1 MIDNLS
7 MLLKVYLT
15 AIPLIVLI
23 GVYCIVVTHNLIRVL
38 IGVEILTKAVTLLL
52 IIAGYVTNNTAF
64 AQSLII
70 TLIVV
75 EAVVVATAA
84 GVILN
89 VFKNNNSLHV
99 RNIKHLRG

>member
-1 MIDNLS
+1 MIENMS
-7 MLLKVYLT
+7 TLLKVYLVG
-15 AIPLIVLI
+15 IPLIVLI
-23 GVYCIVVTHNLIRVL
+23 GLYCVIVTHNLIRVL
-38 IGVEILTKAVTLLL
+38 IGLEILTKAVTLFL

-64 AQSLII
+64 AQTLVI

-99 RNIKHLRG
+99 RAIKNLKG